1 MHSGRASQRKRQV
14 PCTLLKAD
22 MREITWGLLVVWWG
36 ITALEF
42 NAWLPPEI
50 WEKEA
55 LLRLH
60 VPFYM
65 RRTPVSWDLFFL
77 AVLGVPCSTQ
87 ASLVAREQA
96 L

>member
-1 MHSGRASQRKRQV
+1 MFSAVKGS
-14 PCTLLKAD
+14 
-22 MREITWGLLVVWWG
+22 
-36 ITALEF
+36 ALEF

-50 WEKEA
+50 WEKVA

-60 VPFYM
+60 VPFCM
-65 RRTPVSWDLFFL
+65 RRAPVLWDLFLFL
-77 AVLGVPCSTQ
+77 AVLGVRCSTQ